1 MIFKWL
7 RAPASIP
14 AMISVVVFIV
24 ADLERMK
31 TLPSVAAGT
40 LVLACL
46 VALGAGLL
54 ASYAH

>member
-1 MIFKWL
+1 V
-7 RAPASIP
+7 APGAGFHPCHDIGRGL
-14 AMISVVVFIV
+14 IV